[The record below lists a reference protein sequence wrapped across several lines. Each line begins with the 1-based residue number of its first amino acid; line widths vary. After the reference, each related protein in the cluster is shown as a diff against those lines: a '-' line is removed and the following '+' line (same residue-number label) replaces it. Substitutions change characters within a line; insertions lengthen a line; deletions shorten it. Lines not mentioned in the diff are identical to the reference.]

1 MGAIIEAMQE
11 ILTNALFILAGILVV
26 AWILWDVFQTVVV
39 PRPTPTRIRLAR
51 FLTRGMWRLWKLRAN
66 RAKTPLSREKLL
78 GGFAPLLVLTLVASW
93 VVGFIVGYGLV
104 LYGLRAEV
112 LNEPDLGTAIYQ
124 AGITVLTIGYGDVI
138 AKGALSRM
146 TELLAAGTGLGT
158 VALGITYLFSLY
170 GSFQRREELVTTL
183 DARAG
188 APPSGV
194 SMLETFARLDLWED
208 LPRFL
213 AEWEIWC
220 AQVLDS
226 HVAYPI
232 LIFFRSSHDN
242 ESWVSALGAVLDAAT
257 LLVTSVAGGP
267 KDQRVPTGQAILTV
281 KGGGHLVED
290 LSQFLGFRGDGAVMV
305 ERAEFDTA
313 RQRLKRAGL
322 TLKPD
327 TDASWAKFAEVR
339 SGYATAINQ
348 MAGYL
353 MTPPTTWIGDRSILP
368 HGRRIEQV
376 LPINSAARRAQ
387 VSAAADGSAARSP
400 TAFRGVPIVYLGDD
414 DAGESV
420 PVGASAADEVPVGAS
435 AGGPAPASTDG

>member
-1 MGAIIEAMQE
+1 MLAT
-11 ILTNALFILAGILVV
+11 LLDVLFILAGILIV

-39 PRPTPTRIRLAR
+39 PRPTPTRVRLAR
-51 FLTRGMWRLWKLRAN
+51 FLTRGMWGLWRLRAN
-66 RAKTPLSREKLL
+66 QAGTPMSREKML
-78 GGFAPLLVLTLVASW
+78 GSFAPLLVLTLVGSW
-93 VVGFIVGYGLV
+93 IVGFIIGYGFI
-104 LYGLRAEV
+104 LYGLRAEM

-124 AGITVLTIGYGDVI
+124 SGITVLTIGYGDVT
-138 AKGALSRM
+138 ARGDLSRV

-194 SMLETFARLDLWED
+194 SMLETFARLDLWDD

-232 LIFFRSSHDN
+232 LIYFRSSHDN

-257 LLVTSVAGGP
+257 LVVTSVARGP
-267 KDQRVPTGQAILTV
+267 KGQPVPTGQAILTV

-290 LSQFLGFRGDGAVMV
+290 LSHFLGFRGSSEVMV

-313 RQRLKRAGL
+313 RDRLKRAGI
-322 TLKPD
+322 TLQPN
-327 TDASWAKFAEVR
+327 AEAAWAKFAEVR
-339 SGYATAINQ
+339 SGYAAPLNQ
-348 MAGYL
+348 MAAYL

-368 HGRRIEQV
+368 HGKRIEEV
-376 LPINSAARRAQ
+376 LPVNAAARPARLPADAGAA
-387 VSAAADGSAARSP
+387 SAVTLP
-400 TAFRGVPIVYLGDD
+400 AFKVGPIVYLGDD
-414 DAGESV
+414 SVAESV
-420 PVGASAADEVPVGAS
+420 PIGQAAGSSAAGEG
-435 AGGPAPASTDG
+435 

>member
-1 MGAIIEAMQE
+1 MPEPIA
-11 ILTNALFILAGILVV
+11 NVLFILAGALVV

-51 FLTRGMWRLWKLRAN
+51 FLTRGMWRLWRRRAN
-66 RAKTPLSREKLL
+66 RARTPMAREKML
-78 GGFAPLLVLTLVASW
+78 GSFAPLLVLTLVGSW
-93 VVGFIVGYGLV
+93 VVGFIVGYGLI

-124 AGITVLTIGYGDVI
+124 AGITVLTIGYGDVT
-138 AKGALSRM
+138 ARGALSRM
-146 TELLAAGTGLGT
+146 TELVAAGTGLAT

-194 SMLETFARLDLWED
+194 SMLETFARLDLWND

-226 HVAYPI
+226 HVAYPV

-257 LLVTSVAGGP
+257 LIVTSVERGP
-267 KDQRVPTGQAILTV
+267 RDEPVPTGQAILTV

-290 LSQFLGFRGDGAVMV
+290 LSHFLGFRADGAVMV

-322 TLKPD
+322 TLQPD
-327 TDASWAKFAEVR
+327 ADAAWAKFAEVR
-339 SGYATAINQ
+339 SGYATALNQ
-348 MAGYL
+348 MAAYL

-368 HGRRIEQV
+368 HEKRIGEV
-376 LPINSAARRAQ
+376 LPINAAARRAQ
-387 VSAAADGSAARSP
+387 AAALRGNE
-400 TAFRGVPIVYLGDD
+400 TAPPPFTIGPIVYLGDD
-414 DAGESV
+414 AAGTSV
-420 PVGASAADEVPVGAS
+420 PIGAPPATVPLD
-435 AGGPAPASTDG
+435 PAPR